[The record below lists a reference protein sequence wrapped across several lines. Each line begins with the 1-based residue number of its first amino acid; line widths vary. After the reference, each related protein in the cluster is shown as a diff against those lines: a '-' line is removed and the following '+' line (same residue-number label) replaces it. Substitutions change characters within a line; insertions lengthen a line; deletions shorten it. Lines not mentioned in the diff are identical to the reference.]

1 MKKMKFDSTIA
12 SEQHHLGTFFLEES
26 ETGDSTIK
34 IQQSQE
40 NREAISKKEELTDET
55 LNKTVIKY
63 QSIKEEV
70 FLDDNLPLNKM
81 GLRQVV
87 KDFTEIAYSSIL
99 ISCSYFSN
107 LILLLLNLHFIG
119 DQRDPVL
126 LSAVGL
132 GTVWINALG
141 INTIYGLNY
150 GFEILASKSY
160 GADDFYS
167 IGIYY
172 KKGLLLICLL
182 LSIFSLIS
190 LSTES
195 LFILLGQ
202 SPAVANKVYEYV
214 IFMLPSLWLAGFFD
228 LRTLY
233 YNAQEIF
240 MVPIIIQVF
249 TTAGHVG
256 WCYLFTSFDFD
267 VIGIAMAMNITLLI
281 NFLSLE
287 IYTFFFNPRAKAVA
301 PWTWEILKNF
311 KEYLMITVPI
321 AMTTV
326 LEEFSYEINSVMA
339 GLINET
345 VLAAHVSMAN
355 SLSLFYCFSEGF
367 STGINTYVGISIGE
381 RKKFKAKRFALLGM
395 VGGMV
400 IMGLVYIFLYI
411 FKSQWASFF
420 TEEPTVNSLMV
431 SNLPYFTIVGLVD
444 AVQMCLG
451 AILKVT
457 GKGKMTLFLYL
468 MCLYFLANPISFILG
483 NVVNWELKGIWI
495 GISVG
500 LTILAFSFIVGVAN
514 VNWQKEIDNLEEGE
528 EDGQEEEEKSLE
540 SAK

>member
-1 MKKMKFDSTIA
+1 MKFDSTIA
-12 SEQHHLGTFFLEES
+12 SEQHNLGTIFLD
-26 ETGDSTIK
+26 ETENGDSIVKIK
-34 IQQSQE
+34 ETQGDQE
-40 NREAISKKEELTDET
+40 TNGKKGESTDET

-70 FLDDNLPLNKM
+70 IFDDNLPLNKM
-81 GLRQVV
+81 GLRQIL
-87 KDFTEIAYSSIL
+87 KDFTEIASSSVL

-150 GFEILASKSY
+150 GFEILACKSY
-160 GADDFYS
+160 GANDPYS

-190 LSTES
+190 FSIES

-202 SPAVANKVYEYV
+202 SPIVATKVYEYV
-214 IFMLPSLWLAGFFD
+214 IYILPSLWFAGFFD
-228 LRTLY
+228 LRALY

-240 MVPIIIQVF
+240 MVPIIIQLF
-249 TTAGHVG
+249 TTIGHVG
-256 WCYLFTSFDFD
+256 WCYLFMSYDLD
-267 VIGIAMAMNITLLI
+267 VMGIAMAMNITLLI

-287 IYTFFFNPRAKAVA
+287 IYTFFFNPRGEAAA
-301 PWTWEILKNF
+301 PWGWPVFKGF
-311 KEYLMITVPI
+311 KEYLFFTVPI

-355 SLSLFYCFSEGF
+355 SLSLFYCLSEGF

-395 VGGMV
+395 AGGMA

-420 TEEPTVNSLMV
+420 TEETTVNSLMI

-444 AVQMCLG
+444 SVQMCLG

-495 GISVG
+495 GISIG
-500 LTILAFSFIVGVAN
+500 LIILALSFIVGVAN
-514 VNWQKEIDNLEEGE
+514 VNWQKEIDNVEQEEEDVEEGE
-528 EDGQEEEEKSLE
+528 EKSLGE
-540 SAK
+540 DK